1 MNLVKNANFQLRFR
15 INISLILLCI
25 SIEPCNCILQAY
37 FLRKIE
43 LKWIPK
49 WIFENK
55 ITAEGFMIIWN
66 KVNGVQG
73 LQKASSR
80 SKELFLINSWWIIRD
95 QIVNLRSEY
104 VEQNPLT
111 SP

>member
-1 MNLVKNANFQLRFR
+1 MVYKN
-15 INISLILLCI
+15 C
-25 SIEPCNCILQAY
+25 
-37 FLRKIE
+37 
-43 LKWIPK
+43 W
-49 WIFENK
+49 
-55 ITAEGFMIIWN
+55 
-66 KVNGVQG
+66 
-73 LQKASSR
+73 KASSR